1 MYVGNNRFNVIT
13 ALGIGSRG
21 TYMSQAL
28 SRRRLL
34 AQTSPETSVHLPEEA
49 REDLLDRGY
58 SRRQLLR
65 IATVFS
71 SVSVAASFG
80 RPVWASGGVPDLAP
94 EAKVRI
100 GANECWAGPLGPGQS
115 AATAIISSSNRYSP
129 QDQRGDFIKAVM
141 QVEHVPYDHVA
152 PWPGSSDP
160 LSRSVVT
167 FCSPTKGLVTADP
180 TFELAGRTAEWL
192 GAPVKRVPLKS
203 DYTHDVK
210 AMLAAD
216 PNAGLFYICTPNNPT
231 GTVTPLAD
239 IEWLVA
245 NKPAGSIVLID
256 EAYTHFAGVPTA
268 SYMAKAD
275 KDVIVMR
282 TFSKIFGMAGMRM
295 GYVMTRPD
303 IITKLMRYDGGMQS
317 GALPLP
323 SLACATASLTAAD
336 LIAARR
342 KEMQEARGMTLEHL
356 KKRKLKVIGSD
367 ANMFMVDWKTK
378 AAKDMQVAFRIQDVE
393 IGRSWPIWPTVSR
406 VTVGS
411 MEDMTAFCAALDKVW
426 T

>member
-1 MYVGNNRFNVIT
+1 
-13 ALGIGSRG
+13 
-21 TYMSQAL
+21 MSQARFPRGVL
-28 SRRRLL
+28 RAERP
-34 AQTSPETSVHLPEEA
+34 ALPEEA
-49 REDLLDRGY
+49 REDLLERGF
-58 SRRQLLR
+58 SRRQLFQ
-65 IATVFS
+65 IAAVFS
-71 SVSVAASFG
+71 TTAVAASMG
-80 RPVWASGGVPDLAP
+80 RPVWASGGVPDAAP

-100 GANECWAGPLGPGQS
+100 GANECWTGPLEPGQM
-115 AATAIISSSNRYSP
+115 AAAGIISSSNRYAP
-129 QDQRGDFIKAVM
+129 KDQRGDFIKAVM
-141 QVEHVPYDHVA
+141 AVESVPYDHVA

-167 FCSPTKGLVTADP
+167 FCSPTKALVTADP

-192 GAPVKRVPLKS
+192 GAPVKRIPLTPE
-203 DYTHDVK
+203 YTTDVK

-216 PNAGLFYICTPNNPT
+216 PSPGLYYICTPNNPT
-231 GTVTPLAD
+231 GTITPLAD

-245 NKPAGSIVLID
+245 NKPAGSVVLID

-268 SYMAKAD
+268 SYMAAD
-275 KDVIVMR
+275 GKDVIVMR

-303 IITKLMRYDGGMQS
+303 IIQKLMRYDGGMQS

-323 SLACATASLTAAD
+323 SLACATASLTAAK
-336 LIAARR
+336 LIVARR
-342 KEMQEARGMTLEHL
+342 DEMKEARAMTLEHL
-356 KKRKLKVIGSD
+356 KRHKLKVIPTD

-378 AAKDMQVAFRIQDVE
+378 QASDMRTAFRTQSVE

-411 MEDMTAFCAALDKVW
+411 MADMTAFCAALDQVW

>member
-1 MYVGNNRFNVIT
+1 
-13 ALGIGSRG
+13 
-21 TYMSQAL
+21 MSQAI

-34 AQTSPETSVHLPEEA
+34 VRSSRETAPQLPEEA

-71 SVSVAASFG
+71 SVSAAASFG
-80 RPVWASGGVPDLAP
+80 RPVWASGGVPDPAP
-94 EAKVRI
+94 EAKTRI
-100 GANECWAGPLGPGQS
+100 GANECWTGPLAPGQ
-115 AATAIISSSNRYSP
+115 AAAAAIIGASNRYSP
-129 QDQRGDFIKAVM
+129 KDQRGDFIKTVM
-141 QVEHVPYDHVA
+141 QVEGVPYDHVA

-160 LSRSVVT
+160 LSRAVVT
-167 FCSPTKGLVTADP
+167 FCSATKALVTADP
-180 TFELAGRTAEWL
+180 TFELAGRTADWL
-192 GAPVKRVPLKS
+192 GAPVKRVPLKP

-216 PNAGLFYICTPNNPT
+216 PSPGLYYICTPNNPT

-245 NKPAGSIVLID
+245 NKPAGSIVLVD

-268 SYMAKAD
+268 SYLAKAD

-317 GALPLP
+317 GALPIP

-342 KEMQEARGMTLEHL
+342 KEMQQARGMTLEHL

-367 ANMFMVDWKTK
+367 ANMFMVDWKSRP
-378 AAKDMQVAFRIQDVE
+378 AKDMQVAFRTQDVE

-411 MEDMTAFCAALDKVW
+411 MDDMTAFCAALDKVW

>member
-1 MYVGNNRFNVIT
+1 MVTSIISAT
-13 ALGIGSRG
+13 LPDEAQDDL
-21 TYMSQAL
+21 MS
-28 SRRRLL
+28 
-34 AQTSPETSVHLPEEA
+34 
-49 REDLLDRGY
+49 RGY
-58 SRRQLLR
+58 SRRSLAR
-65 IATVFS
+65 IAAVFS
-71 SVSVAASFG
+71 LGAAAAATMG
-80 RPVWASGGVPDLAP
+80 RPAWASAGVPDAAP
-94 EAKVRI
+94 NAKVRI
-100 GANECWAGPLGPGQS
+100 GANECWTGPMAPGV
-115 AATAIISSSNRYSP
+115 AAAAAIISQGNRYAP

-141 QVEHVPYDHVA
+141 QVEGVPYDHVA

-167 FCSPTKGLVTADP
+167 FCSPTRGLVTANP
-180 TFELAGRTAEWL
+180 TFELAGRTAAWL
-192 GAPVKRVPLKS
+192 GAPVKAVPLTA
-203 DYTHDVK
+203 DYRHDVK

-216 PNAGLFYICTPNNPT
+216 PNAGLYYICTPNNPT
-231 GTVTPLAD
+231 GTITPVED

-256 EAYTHFAGVPTA
+256 EAYTHFAGVPVCSSMATA
-268 SYMAKAD
+268 G

-295 GYVMTRPD
+295 GYIMARPD
-303 IITKLMRYDGGMQS
+303 IIGKMMRYDGGMQS

-323 SLACATASLTAAD
+323 SLTCATASLTAAD

-342 KEMQEARGMTLEHL
+342 REMREARGMAIEHL
-356 KKRKLKVIGSD
+356 TKRGLTVAPTD

-378 AAKDMQVAFRIQDVE
+378 PAGVMQAAFRTQSVE

-411 MEDMTAFCAALDKVW
+411 MSDMTAFCEALDKVW
-426 T
+426 TA

>member
-1 MYVGNNRFNVIT
+1 MESFT
-13 ALGIGSRG
+13 MA
-21 TYMSQAL
+21 Q
-28 SRRRLL
+28 LL
-34 AQTSPETSVHLPEEA
+34 TDEA
-49 REDLLDRGY
+49 KDDLLDRGY

-71 SVSVAASFG
+71 MGAVAANMG
-80 RPVWASGGVPDLAP
+80 RPAWASGGVPDPAP

-115 AATAIISSSNRYSP
+115 AAAAIISSSNRYSP

-192 GAPVKRVPLKS
+192 GAPVKRVPLKP
-203 DYTHDVK
+203 DFTHDVK

-216 PNAGLFYICTPNNPT
+216 PNAGLYYICTPNNPT

-245 NKPAGSIVLID
+245 NKPTGSVVLID

-268 SYMAKAD
+268 SYMAAAG

-295 GYVMTRPD
+295 GYTMARPD
-303 IITKLMRYDGGMQS
+303 FIGKLMRYDGGMQS

-323 SLACATASLTAAD
+323 SLACATASLTATD
-336 LIAARR
+336 LIVARR
-342 KEMQEARGMTLEHL
+342 NEMREARAMTLEHL
-356 KKRKLKVIGSD
+356 KKRNMKVVRTD
-367 ANMFMVDWKTK
+367 ANMFMIDWRTK
-378 AAKDMQVAFRIQDVE
+378 PAKEVQTIFRTQSIE

-411 MEDMTAFCAALDKVW
+411 MEDMTGFCAALDKVW

>member
-1 MYVGNNRFNVIT
+1 M
-13 ALGIGSRG
+13 A
-21 TYMSQAL
+21 
-28 SRRRLL
+28 
-34 AQTSPETSVHLPEEA
+34 AQQLDYEA
-49 REDLLDRGY
+49 QDDLLHRGY

-65 IATVFS
+65 IATVFGAGALTM
-71 SVSVAASFG
+71 AATAG
-80 RPVWASGGVPDLAP
+80 RPAWASGGVPDPAP
-94 EAKVRI
+94 DAKVRI
-100 GANECWAGPLGPGQS
+100 GANECWTGPLAPGQ
-115 AATAIISSSNRYSP
+115 AAAAAIISFSNRYAP
-129 QDQRGDFIKAVM
+129 KDQRGDFIKAVV
-141 QVEHVPYDHVA
+141 QVEKVPHDHVA

-167 FCSPTKGLVTADP
+167 FCSPARGLVTADP
-180 TFELAGRTAEWL
+180 TFELTGRTAEWL
-192 GAPVKRVPLKS
+192 GLPVKRVPLKP

-216 PNAGLFYICTPNNPT
+216 PNAGLYYVCTPNNPT

-245 NKPAGSIVLID
+245 NKPAGSLVVID

-268 SYMAKAD
+268 SYLAAAG
-275 KDVIVMR
+275 KDVIVVR

-303 IITKLMRYDGGMQS
+303 IITRMMRYDGGMQS
-317 GALPLP
+317 GALPMP
-323 SLACATASLTAAD
+323 SLACATASLTAAT
-336 LIAARR
+336 LIAERRSQMRQARD
-342 KEMQEARGMTLEHL
+342 MTLEHL
-356 KKRKLKVIGSD
+356 EKRKMTLIRTD
-367 ANMFMVDWKTK
+367 ANMFMIDWRSRR
-378 AAKDMQVAFRIQDVE
+378 APDMQAAFRTQSVE

-411 MEDMTAFCAALDKVW
+411 MDDMDAFCAALDKVW

>member
-1 MYVGNNRFNVIT
+1 VQPAPQT
-13 ALGIGSRG
+13 APG
-21 TYMSQAL
+21 
-28 SRRRLL
+28 L
-34 AQTSPETSVHLPEEA
+34 AEET
-49 REDLLDRGY
+49 REDLLERGY

-65 IATVFS
+65 IATVFG
-71 SVSVAASFG
+71 SVTAAASMG
-80 RPVWASGGVPDLAP
+80 RPVWASGGIPDPPP
-94 EAKVRI
+94 EAKTRI
-100 GANECWAGPLGPGQS
+100 GANECWTGPMAPGQ
-115 AATAIISSSNRYSP
+115 AAALAVISSCNRYAP
-129 QDQRGDFIKAVM
+129 TDQRGDFIKAVM
-141 QVEHVPYDHVA
+141 QVEGVPYDHVA

-160 LSRSVVT
+160 LSRAVVT
-167 FCSPTKGLVTADP
+167 FCSPTKALITGDP
-180 TFELAGRTAEWL
+180 TFELGGRTADWL
-192 GAPVKRVPLKS
+192 GAPVKRVPLKP

-210 AMLAAD
+210 AMVAAD
-216 PNAGLFYICTPNNPT
+216 PSPGLYYICTPNNPT

-245 NKPAGSIVLID
+245 NKPAGSIVLVD
-256 EAYTHFAGVPTA
+256 EAYIHFAGTPTA

-342 KEMQEARGMTLEHL
+342 KEMQDARGMALEHL
-356 KKRKLKVIGSD
+356 KKRKVKVISGD

-378 AAKDMQVAFRIQDVE
+378 AAKDMQIAFRSQDVE
-393 IGRSWPIWPTVSR
+393 IGRSWPVWPTVSR

-411 MEDMTAFCAALDKVW
+411 MSDMTAFCGALDKVW

>member
-1 MYVGNNRFNVIT
+1 M
-13 ALGIGSRG
+13 AA
-21 TYMSQAL
+21 Q
-28 SRRRLL
+28 LL
-34 AQTSPETSVHLPEEA
+34 DEAQD
-49 REDLLDRGY
+49 DLLHRGY

-65 IATVFS
+65 IATVFGAGALTL
-71 SVSVAASFG
+71 AATAG
-80 RPVWASGGVPDLAP
+80 RPAWASGGVPDPAP
-94 EAKVRI
+94 DAKVRI
-100 GANECWAGPLGPGQS
+100 GANECWTGPLAPGQ
-115 AATAIISSSNRYSP
+115 AAAAAIISSSNRYAP
-129 QDQRGDFIKAVM
+129 KDQRGDFIKAVM
-141 QVEHVPYDHVA
+141 QVEKVPYDHVA

-167 FCSPTKGLVTADP
+167 FCSPARGLVTADP

-192 GAPVKRVPLKS
+192 GVPVKRVPLKP

-216 PNAGLFYICTPNNPT
+216 PNAGLYYVCTPNNPT

-245 NKPAGSIVLID
+245 NKPAGSLVVID

-268 SYMAKAD
+268 SYMAAAD
-275 KDVIVMR
+275 EDVIVVR

-303 IITKLMRYDGGMQS
+303 IIDRMMRYDGGMQS
-317 GALPLP
+317 GALPMP
-323 SLACATASLTAAD
+323 SLACATASLTAAE
-336 LIAARR
+336 LIAGRRNQMRQARD
-342 KEMQEARGMTLEHL
+342 MTLEHL
-356 KKRKLKVIGSD
+356 KKRKMTVIRTD
-367 ANMFMVDWKTK
+367 ANMFMIDWRSKR
-378 AAKDMQVAFRIQDVE
+378 APEIHAAFRTQSVE

-411 MEDMTAFCAALDKVW
+411 MSDMEAFCAALDKVW

>member
-1 MYVGNNRFNVIT
+1 
-13 ALGIGSRG
+13 
-21 TYMSQAL
+21 MSQAL
-28 SRRRLL
+28 PRRGRL
-34 AQTSPETSVHLPEEA
+34 QQGSPETARALPAEA
-49 REDLLDRGY
+49 QDDLLDRGY

-65 IATVFS
+65 IAAVFS
-71 SVSVAASFG
+71 AGSVAASLG
-80 RPVWASGGVPDLAP
+80 RPVWASGGVPDPAP

-100 GANECWAGPLGPGQS
+100 GANECWTGPLTPGQ
-115 AATAIISSSNRYSP
+115 AAAAAIISSSNRYSP
-129 QDQRGDFIKAVM
+129 KDQRGDFIKAVM
-141 QVEHVPYDHVA
+141 QVEGVPYDHVA

-160 LSRSVVT
+160 LSRSVVSY
-167 FCSPTKGLVTADP
+167 CSPTKALVTADP

-192 GAPVKRVPLKS
+192 GAAVKRVPLKS

-216 PNAGLFYICTPNNPT
+216 PSPGLYYICTPNNPT

-268 SYMAKAD
+268 SYLAAD
-275 KDVIVMR
+275 GKDVIVMR

-303 IITKLMRYDGGMQS
+303 IIAKLMRYDGGMQS

-336 LIAARR
+336 LIVARR
-342 KEMQEARGMTLEHL
+342 NEMREARAMSLEHL
-356 KKRKLKVIGSD
+356 KKRNLRVIRTD
-367 ANMFMVDWKTK
+367 ANMFMIDWKTR
-378 AAKDMQVAFRIQDVE
+378 AAKDMLLALRTQSVE

-411 MEDMTAFCAALDKVW
+411 MADMEAFCRALDKVW

>member
-1 MYVGNNRFNVIT
+1 
-13 ALGIGSRG
+13 
-21 TYMSQAL
+21 MSQAI
-28 SRRRLL
+28 SRQGRLQQDRPGTAEPL
-34 AQTSPETSVHLPEEA
+34 PAEAQD
-49 REDLLDRGY
+49 DLLGRGY

-65 IATVFS
+65 IAAVFS
-71 SVSVAASFG
+71 AGSAVASVG
-80 RPVWASGGVPDLAP
+80 RPAWASGGVPDPAP

-100 GANECWAGPLGPGQS
+100 GANECWTGPLAPGQ
-115 AATAIISSSNRYSP
+115 AAAAAIISSSNRYSP
-129 QDQRGDFIKAVM
+129 KDQRGDFIKAVM
-141 QVEHVPYDHVA
+141 QVEGVPYDHVA

-160 LSRSVVT
+160 LSRSVVSY
-167 FCSPTKGLVTADP
+167 CSPTKALVTADP

-192 GAPVKRVPLKS
+192 GASVKRVPLKA

-216 PNAGLFYICTPNNPT
+216 PSPGLYYICTPNNPT

-239 IEWLVA
+239 IEWLIA

-268 SYMAKAD
+268 SYLAAD
-275 KDVIVMR
+275 GKDVIVMR

-303 IITKLMRYDGGMQS
+303 IIAKLMRYDGGMQS

-336 LIAARR
+336 LIVARR
-342 KEMQEARGMTLEHL
+342 NEMREARAMSLEHL
-356 KKRKLKVIGSD
+356 KKRKVQVVRTD
-367 ANMFMVDWKTK
+367 ANMFMIDWRTR
-378 AAKDMQVAFRIQDVE
+378 AAKDMLLAFRTQSVE

-411 MEDMTAFCAALDKVW
+411 MADMEAFCAALDQVW